1 MVVVHFGT
9 NGWHGRFSDS
19 CTLQA
24 TYSVARTLAAALVAR
39 GLMRVLVGFDT
50 REQSR
55 LRAELVAATLL
66 TCGVRPSIMDS
77 FHTTPAISWLCA
89 HGNYD
94 CAVILTGGDYAA
106 SYGGMVLRG
115 GDGGLIDQSIVL
127 ELDGEIEQEI
137 PQDIYALVENAAQGL
152 YERIDRVHDTSAYT
166 NAVLQF
172 DSELAGLV
180 GSAAGSAAASNIASA
195 SSPVDP
201 TVSAAQ
207 PTKAPLR
214 VVVDSMHGATSASAP
229 RVIEAIGCSVMPL
242 RQSPLQD
249 FGGVH
254 PRPIKPWTNPAYRAL
269 QEYQAAAAIS
279 FDGDGMR
286 MSLVDSEGHHV
297 PLHIIGPCILDYLVA
312 HCHKTGRV
320 VTTQASSVRLSRYA
334 QRLGLEVTCV
344 PVGFNR
350 IYDEICEGDVLL
362 ACDEYGGVCV
372 PAFARERDALL
383 AALLFMRFMQLQTA
397 PLHQIVQHYTDML
410 GHMDYT
416 RKDIEL
422 NPAAMQTFTTMLP
435 GLNPAQVAG
444 AKPVDVSHADGL
456 RLGFADGSW
465 ILLRPSR
472 TEMRVRI
479 YAEAP
484 SLGRRQELLR
494 AACDIAQSQL

>member
-39 GLMRVLVGFDT
+39 GLVRVLVGFDT

-77 FHTTPAISWLCA
+77 FHTTPAVSWLCA

-115 GDGGLIDQSIVL
+115 SDGGLIDQSIVR

-137 PQDIYALVENAAQGL
+137 PQEVSALVENAAQGL

-172 DSELAGLV
+172 DSEIAGVESDAKL
-180 GSAAGSAAASNIASA
+180 GA
-195 SSPVDP
+195 DP
-201 TVSAAQ
+201 AVSAAQ
-207 PTKAPLR
+207 HPKNPLR

-229 RVIEAIGCSVMPL
+229 RVIEAIGCSVIPL

-249 FGGVH
+249 FDGVH

-444 AKPVDVSHADGL
+444 VKPVDVSHADGL

>member
-1 MVVVHFGT
+1 
-9 NGWHGRFSDS
+9 
-19 CTLQA
+19 
-24 TYSVARTLAAALVAR
+24 
-39 GLMRVLVGFDT
+39 
-50 REQSR
+50 
-55 LRAELVAATLL
+55 
-66 TCGVRPSIMDS
+66 
-77 FHTTPAISWLCA
+77 
-89 HGNYD
+89 
-94 CAVILTGGDYAA
+94 
-106 SYGGMVLRG
+106 
-115 GDGGLIDQSIVL
+115 
-127 ELDGEIEQEI
+127 
-137 PQDIYALVENAAQGL
+137 
-152 YERIDRVHDTSAYT
+152 
-166 NAVLQF
+166 
-172 DSELAGLV
+172 
-180 GSAAGSAAASNIASA
+180 
-195 SSPVDP
+195 
-201 TVSAAQ
+201 
-207 PTKAPLR
+207 
-214 VVVDSMHGATSASAP
+214 
-229 RVIEAIGCSVMPL
+229 
-242 RQSPLQD
+242 
-249 FGGVH
+249 
-254 PRPIKPWTNPAYRAL
+254 
-269 QEYQAAAAIS
+269 
-279 FDGDGMR
+279 MR

>member
-94 CAVILTGGDYAA
+94 CAVMLTGGDYAA

-137 PQDIYALVENAAQGL
+137 PQEVSALVENAAQGL

-172 DSELAGLV
+172 DSELAGVEPDAKL
-180 GSAAGSAAASNIASA
+180 GA
-195 SSPVDP
+195 DP
-201 TVSAAQ
+201 AVSAVQ
-207 PTKAPLR
+207 HTKSSLR
-214 VVVDSMHGATSASAP
+214 VVVDSMHGTTSASAP
-229 RVIEAIGCSVMPL
+229 RVIEAIGCSVIPL

>member
-24 TYSVARTLAAALVAR
+24 TYNVARTLAAALVAR
-39 GLMRVLVGFDT
+39 GLVRVLVGFDT

-77 FHTTPAISWLCA
+77 FHTTPAVSWLCA

-115 GDGGLIDQSIVL
+115 SDGGLIDQSIVR

-137 PQDIYALVENAAQGL
+137 PQEVSALVENAAQGL

-172 DSELAGLV
+172 DSELAGVEPDAKLGADPAV
-180 GSAAGSAAASNIASA
+180 SSAQHTK
-195 SSPVDP
+195 SS
-201 TVSAAQ
+201 
-207 PTKAPLR
+207 LR

-229 RVIEAIGCSVMPL
+229 RVIEAIGCSVIPL

>member
-137 PQDIYALVENAAQGL
+137 PQDVYALVENAAQGL

-166 NAVLQF
+166 HAVLQF

-180 GSAAGSAAASNIASA
+180 GSTAASNIAGA
-195 SSPVDP
+195 SSAVDP
-201 TVSAAQ
+201 TVSAVQ
-207 PTKAPLR
+207 PTKASLR

-297 PLHIIGPCILDYLVA
+297 PLHIIGPCILDYLVV

-465 ILLRPSR
+465 VLLRPSR